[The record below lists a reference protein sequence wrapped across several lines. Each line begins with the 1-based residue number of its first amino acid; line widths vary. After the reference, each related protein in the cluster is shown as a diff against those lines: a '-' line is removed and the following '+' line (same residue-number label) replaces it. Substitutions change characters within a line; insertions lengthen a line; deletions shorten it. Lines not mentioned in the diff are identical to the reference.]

1 MGSASDGDSVG
12 DNVGYPSAF
21 QASPF
26 QTGEEVGLA
35 EMNTASVGL
44 SVELKVGLK
53 VGDSVGERV
62 GARVGSIVVA
72 GSKPSS
78 FHPSAFHTGDDVGLG
93 ETNSASVGDRVG

>member
-12 DNVGYPSAF
+12 DCKENYRTNVVGKRNRRWKKERKQTNNTQELTNVGYPSAF

-44 SVELKVGLK
+44 SVELC
-53 VGDSVGERV
+53 
-62 GARVGSIVVA
+62 
-72 GSKPSS
+72 
-78 FHPSAFHTGDDVGLG
+78 
-93 ETNSASVGDRVG
+93 